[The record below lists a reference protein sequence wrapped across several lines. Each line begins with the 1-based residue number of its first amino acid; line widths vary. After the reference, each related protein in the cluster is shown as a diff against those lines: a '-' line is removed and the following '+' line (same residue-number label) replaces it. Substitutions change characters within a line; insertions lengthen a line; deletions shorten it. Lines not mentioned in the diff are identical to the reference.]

1 MKENDIENLKN
12 KDKNNTN
19 NMNESNEKVHYE
31 IKFVETD
38 DGYRLEA
45 SGDKEALRR
54 LGIGPNMVGSPGLG
68 RRKGRRSQRH
78 RGPGGARRGRSKH
91 RGPGRR
97 ASRARHRRAM
107 NQAWQS
113 HDREQPGHPA
123 LAHGVRRR
131 YCGPRHSHHAAPGY
145 GRYQGTEKTNFPKK
159 GSSETWNW

>member
-12 KDKNNTN
+12 KDKNKTN

-31 IKFVETD
+31 IKFVETG

-54 LGIGPNMVGSPGLG
+54 LGIGPNMVGRSGMG
-68 RRKGRRSQRH
+68 HRKGPRGRQH
-78 RGPGGARRGRSKH
+78 RGPGEARRGRRMH

-97 ASRARHRRAM
+97 AAHARRRRAM

-113 HDREQPGHPA
+113 YDREQLGHPA
-123 LAHGVRRR
+123 FAQGPRRH
-131 YCGPRHSHHAAPGY
+131 YCGPRHNHHAAPGF
-145 GRYQGTEKTNFPKK
+145 GRYPGLEMPDSPDKGFSKT
-159 GSSETWNW
+159 WDW